1 MVDAVGDRARHCAI
15 GAVVVALVA
24 TGLSAGG
31 IDDPGSPNA
40 AAVADPPPSAAAAR
54 VVQPSARV
62 RAVLQHGR
70 SGRGAML
77 PAVTPAQAR
86 AAAAAPFK
94 AVEHIAVII
103 LTFPDRPTFSLTTG
117 QVRDSMATLDAYI
130 REVSYGKRSVVST
143 IVGPF
148 RASFNSC
155 SGDNVREGLKL
166 ADRRSPAHDGR
177 ERRD

>member
-40 AAVADPPPSAAAAR
+40 AAVADLPPSAAAAR

-62 RAVLQHGR
+62 RAVLQP
-70 SGRGAML
+70 RGAML

-130 REVSYGKRSVVST
+130 REVSYGK
-143 IVGPF
+143 GPW
-148 RASFNSC
+148 C
-155 SGDNVREGLKL
+155 
-166 ADRRSPAHDGR
+166 RRSSVRSARPSTVAAATTWA
-177 ERRD
+177 RD